1 MLYSDTKPCPIFLKL
16 VFVKP
21 RMSRWNVWTW
31 EQNTES
37 SFYCLCLLYPQ
48 YPKFGPPK
56 WGVLHE
62 IKGNIKIIRQFPNMA
77 KLSRPSPNFAHK
89 RSFLNITE
97 DLFDIHGIE
106 FFASV
111 NYFAHKLCLLIAL
124 FEFTKRPRRSKTDAH
139 RHLRG
144 VKLPWTASG
153 FVCSM
158 SISLSFPAPSSSIDL
173 NSKNNKTYK
182 KWLL

>member
-21 RMSRWNVWTW
+21 RMSRWNVWTC
-31 EQNTES
+31 ELNTES
-37 SFYCLCLLYPQ
+37 SLYCLCLLYPQ

-56 WGVLHE
+56 WCVLHE
-62 IKGNIKIIRQFPNMA
+62 IKGNIKKIRQFPNMT

-97 DLFDIHGIE
+97 DLSDIHGIE
-106 FFASV
+106 LFALV

-124 FEFTKRPRRSKTDAH
+124 FEFTKRARRSKTDAH
-139 RHLRG
+139 NHLRECEPT
-144 VKLPWTASG
+144 VNCVWVCMQHEHFSEFPSAIIINWLKLEQWQN
-153 FVCSM
+153 
-158 SISLSFPAPSSSIDL
+158 L
-173 NSKNNKTYK
+173 
-182 KWLL
+182 